1 MPKVGDRVKI
11 KTFEK
16 GQESIAWDKRF
27 NLNPQK
33 SPSFRQGQFTGV
45 EGVITRQSGG
55 QWDIDFGRSLKPDG
69 AMPETWTH
77 GKFWENEFDV
87 LVSA

>member
-16 GQESIAWDKRF
+16 GQEPIAWDKRF
-27 NLNPQK
+27 N
-33 SPSFRQGQFTGV
+33 GV

-77 GKFWENEFDV
+77 
-87 LVSA
+87 